1 MQSACFQRVHFEGE
15 DMEELGDSDDDWTDD
30 DEADWTDEEE
40 EEDEE
45 KGIEKQT
52 GDRIQSSRSVLD
64 AHVKVVRC
72 FQQK

>member
-1 MQSACFQRVHFEGE
+1 
-15 DMEELGDSDDDWTDD
+15 MEEVGDSDDDWTDD

-45 KGIEKQT
+45 KGTEKQT